1 MASTTKE
8 SKMTT
13 QTTPTLEIAKIDVAE
28 GFNAR
33 STMEVD
39 ALERLSASIAAEG
52 LIQPLLVKAGT
63 DGRATVIAGHRRLAA
78 AKLAGIE
85 QVPVTYYEGE
95 RERPASLVE
104 NLHRED
110 LPAVDAAEGLKAIAE
125 EFNLTTNKEIA
136 SQVNMSVQWV
146 GERLRLLRL
155 PGRCRALINSGEV
168 PVEAERVLRKVAEI
182 SPLIAECV
190 CEMAV
195 RRKVA
200 PRDFVREFGDLLTE
214 TAEGRFEDKPT
225 MIDARSLRFDVV
237 ADREQRADLLARYEA
252 TRPHLL
258 GSKFGFRLAEAD
270 LDAVRA
276 ARCLVEH
283 KVDEGGFYTTVAYI
297 TDTEMAADIVR
308 RTVESAEAT
317 SKKRA
322 EEEAAWRERSGQIEK
337 TLEEQRDAR
346 KAERKKAANASVKA
360 RTFNGELGRNLVK
373 RRGKGS
379 RRENSLTRAK
389 ALAAVV
395 LADNQNLPA
404 RGLRLVLPQLQDVEV
419 KQLKS
424 GEERQKVDYS
434 GIPECQTYIENRI
447 AEAKCADEVLE
458 LLADT
463 LIAAMVSDEAELPQT
478 RRINWWSP
486 VGDKVKKL
494 LASDIKAVKPG
505 RQVKKA

>member
-1 MASTTKE
+1 
-8 SKMTT
+8 MTT
-13 QTTPTLEIAKIDVAE
+13 MTTPTIEISKIDVAE

-33 STMEVD
+33 SKMEAD
-39 ALERLSASIAAEG
+39 GIARLSASISTEG
-52 LIQPLLVKAGT
+52 LIQPLLVKAGE
-63 DGRATVIAGHRRLAA
+63 DGRVTVIAGHRRLAA
-78 AKLAGIE
+78 AKLAGFE
-85 QVPVTYYEGE
+85 KVPVTYYEGE

-110 LPAVDAAEGLKAIAE
+110 LDPIDAAKGLKAIAE
-125 EFNLTTNKEIA
+125 EFALTTNKDIA
-136 SQVNMSVQWV
+136 TQVNMSSQWV
-146 GERLRLLRL
+146 AERLRLLKL
-155 PGRCRALINSGEV
+155 PEGCQTRIASGEV
-168 PVEAERVLRKVAEI
+168 PVEAERVLRKVAEV
-182 SPLIAECV
+182 SLRIAECV

-200 PRDFVREFGDLLTE
+200 PRDFVREFADLLAE
-214 TAEGRFEDKPT
+214 TAGGRFEDKPT
-225 MIDARSLRFDVV
+225 MIDARSVSFEVV
-237 ADREQRADLLARYEA
+237 ADREERADLLARYEA

-258 GSKFGFRLAEAD
+258 GSKFGLRLGEAD

-283 KVDEGGFYTTVAYI
+283 KVDEGGFYTSLAYI

-308 RTVESAEAT
+308 RTVESAESNA
-317 SKKRA
+317 KKRA
-322 EEEAAWRERSGQIEK
+322 EEEAAWRARSGQIEQ
-337 TLEEQRDAR
+337 TPDEQKEAR
-346 KAERKKAANASVKA
+346 KAERKKAATASVKA

-379 RRENSLTRAK
+379 RREHSLARAK
-389 ALAAVV
+389 AVAAVL

-419 KQLKS
+419 KELKS
-424 GEERQKVDYS
+424 GEERQRVDYS
-434 GIPECQTYIENRI
+434 GIPGCQTYIENRV
-447 AEAKCADEVLE
+447 AEAKSSDEVLE

-463 LIAAMVSDEAELPQT
+463 LIAALVSDEAELPQS
-478 RRINWWSP
+478 RRIHWWRP

-505 RQVKKA
+505 RRTTAS

>member
-1 MASTTKE
+1 
-8 SKMTT
+8 MTT
-13 QTTPTLEIAKIDVAE
+13 EMRDRTTPTIKVAKIDIAE

-33 STMEVD
+33 TSQSAD
-39 ALERLSASIAAEG
+39 GLERLSASIAAEG
-52 LIQPLLVKAGT
+52 LIQPLLVKAT
-63 DGRATVIAGHRRLAA
+63 EDGRATVIAGHRRLAA

-85 QVPVTYYEGE
+85 QVPVTYYEGD

-110 LPAVDAAEGLKAIAE
+110 LDPIDAANGLKAIAE

-136 SQVNMSVQWV
+136 AQVKMSDQWV

-155 PGRCRALINSGEV
+155 PEGCQTRISSGEV
-168 PVEAERVLRKVAEI
+168 PVEAERFLRKVAEV
-182 SPLIAECV
+182 SPRIAECV
-190 CEMAV
+190 CQMAV

-200 PRDFVREFGDLLTE
+200 PRDFVREFGDLLAQ
-214 TAEGRFEDKPT
+214 TADGRSDDKPT
-225 MIDARSLRFDVV
+225 MIDARSVGFDVV
-237 ADREQRADLLARYEA
+237 ADRTERADLIARHEA

-258 GSKFGFRLAEAD
+258 ASKFGFRLGESD

-276 ARCLVEH
+276 AGCLVEH
-283 KVDEGGFYTTVAYI
+283 KVDEGGFYTSLAYI
-297 TDTEMAADIVR
+297 TDKEKAADIVR

-317 SKKRA
+317 AKKRA

-337 TLEEQRDAR
+337 THDEQKEAR
-346 KAERKKAANASVKA
+346 KAEREKAAKASVKA
-360 RTFNGELGRNLVK
+360 RTFNADLVRNLVK
-373 RRGKGS
+373 RRGKGT
-379 RRENSLTRAK
+379 RREHNLARAK
-389 ALAAVV
+389 AVAAIL

-419 KQLKS
+419 KTLKS

-434 GIPECQTYIENRI
+434 GIPECQTYIENRV
-447 AEAKCADEVLE
+447 AEAKGADEVLE

-463 LIAAMVSDEAELPQT
+463 LIAALVSDESELPQS

-486 VGDKVKKL
+486 VGDKVEKF

-505 RQVKKA
+505 RQTKKA

>member
-1 MASTTKE
+1 
-8 SKMTT
+8 MTT
-13 QTTPTLEIAKIDVAE
+13 QTTPTLEVMKIDVEE

-33 STMEVD
+33 TSQSAD
-39 ALERLSASIAAEG
+39 GLERLSASIATEG
-52 LIQPLLVKAGT
+52 LIQPILVKAGA

-110 LPAVDAAEGLKAIAE
+110 LDPIDAARGLKAIAAQ
-125 EFNLTTNKEIA
+125 FNLTTNKEIA
-136 SQVNMSVQWV
+136 GQVKMSDQWV

-155 PGRCRALINSGEV
+155 PEGCRTRISSGEV

-182 SPLIAECV
+182 SPRIAECV

-200 PRDFVREFGDLLTE
+200 PRDFVRGFGDLLAE
-214 TAEGRFEDKPT
+214 TADGRFEDKPT
-225 MIDARSLRFDVV
+225 MIDVRAIPFDVI
-237 ADREQRADLLARYEA
+237 ADREERADLLTRHEAVNPHGQARQFGIRLSEEA
-252 TRPHLL
+252 
-258 GSKFGFRLAEAD
+258 
-270 LDAVRA
+270 LDALRA
-276 ARCLVEH
+276 AHCLVEH
-283 KVDEGGFYTTVAYI
+283 KVDQGNYYSVAAYV
-297 TDTEMAADIVR
+297 TDREMAEDIIR
-308 RTVESAEAT
+308 RAVEQSEVAA
-317 SKKRA
+317 KKRT
-322 EEEAAWRERSGQIEK
+322 EEEAAWRERSGKIDQ
-337 TLEEQRDAR
+337 TPEEQREAR
-346 KAERKKAANASVKA
+346 KAERKKAADASVKA
-360 RTFNGELGRNLVK
+360 RAFNGELGRNPVK
-373 RRGKGS
+373 RRGKGT
-379 RRENSLTRAK
+379 RRDHRLARAK
-389 ALAAVV
+389 AVAAV

-419 KQLKS
+419 KELKS

-434 GIPECQTYIENRI
+434 GILECQTYIENRV
-447 AEAKCADEVLE
+447 AEAKSADEVLE

-463 LIAAMVSDEAELPQT
+463 LIAALVSDEAELPQS
-478 RRINWWSP
+478 RRIHWWSP

-505 RQVKKA
+505 RGTKQN

>member
-1 MASTTKE
+1 
-8 SKMTT
+8 MTT
-13 QTTPTLEIAKIDVAE
+13 MTTPTIEISKIDVAE

-33 STMEVD
+33 SKMEAD
-39 ALERLSASIAAEG
+39 GIARLSASISTEG
-52 LIQPLLVKAGT
+52 LIQPLLVKAGE
-63 DGRATVIAGHRRLAA
+63 DGRVTVIAGHRRLAA
-78 AKLAGIE
+78 AKIAGFE
-85 QVPVTYYEGE
+85 KVPVTYYEGE

-104 NLHRED
+104 NIHRED
-110 LPAVDAAEGLKAIAE
+110 LDPIDAAMGLRAIAE
-125 EFNLTTNKEIA
+125 EFDLTTNKDIA
-136 SQVNMSVQWV
+136 AQVNMSPQWV
-146 GERLRLLRL
+146 AERLRLLKL
-155 PGRCRALINSGEV
+155 PEGCQTRIASGEV
-168 PVEAERVLRKVAEI
+168 PVEAERVLRKVAEV
-182 SPLIAECV
+182 SPRIAECV

-200 PRDFVREFGDLLTE
+200 PRDFVREFADILAE

-225 MIDARSLRFDVV
+225 MIDARSVSFEVV
-237 ADREQRADLLARYEA
+237 ADLKERTDLLARYEA

-258 GSKFGFRLAEAD
+258 GSKFGFRLGEAD

-283 KVDEGGFYTTVAYI
+283 KVDEGGFYTSVAYI
-297 TDTEMAADIVR
+297 TDKEMAADIIR
-308 RTVESAEAT
+308 RTVESAESTA
-317 SKKRA
+317 KKRA
-322 EEEAAWRERSGQIEK
+322 EEEAAWRARSGQIEQ
-337 TLEEQRDAR
+337 TPEEQKEAR
-346 KAERKKAANASVKA
+346 KAERKKAVTAAVKA

-379 RRENSLTRAK
+379 RREHSLARAK
-389 ALAAVV
+389 ALAAVL

-419 KQLKS
+419 KELKS

-447 AEAKCADEVLE
+447 AEAKSSDEVLE

-463 LIAAMVSDEAELPQT
+463 LIAALVSDEAELPQT
-478 RRINWWSP
+478 RRIHWWSP
-486 VGDKVKKL
+486 VGDKVKRL

-505 RQVKKA
+505 RLVKKS